1 MQRCLR
7 SPGERGGLPRTHGRE
22 EAARGSS
29 LLTPLLSRCCPAG
42 SQVGW
47 LDTHTLPRTLTD
59 HASYPGADAGLCLSD
74 QSACTVYSW
83 AHTPWTDTWRVGSA
97 PSPRGTVC
105 VVLTAPRG
113 TRAPG
118 SFSSVSRLD
127 GKLQAFALSVS
138 LLNTFSRLLQNRAHS
153 RCSVSVCRI
162 REKRGLQ
169 ICGVVAHF
177 VRMDGVLPCFRSLL
191 RDKWRIPSAA
201 LLTPC
206 VAWSPANMSAP

>member
-1 MQRCLR
+1 LIHTLFPGR
-7 SPGERGGLPRTHGRE
+7 SRTTLPILVQTQGSVSATRVPARSTAGPTRRGQTRGG
-22 EAARGSS
+22 
-29 LLTPLLSRCCPAG
+29 
-42 SQVGW
+42 
-47 LDTHTLPRTLTD
+47 
-59 HASYPGADAGLCLSD
+59 
-74 QSACTVYSW
+74 SA
-83 AHTPWTDTWRVGSA
+83 A

-177 VRMDGVLPCFRSLL
+177 VRMDGVLPCLRSLL